1 MGLVDVVEVVE
12 VVVVL
17 GGAKVIPAP
26 SAGSAFAVVV
36 VVAFVGVVVVVV
48 VVPIPPV
55 HSTRTLLIT
64 PEGLVLTLG
73 LHLPG
78 VPILV
83 LQTMF
88 PVFRMPECCIS
99 AVGSLH
105 LTLQTFG

>member
-1 MGLVDVVEVVE
+1 MALVDAA
-12 VVVVL
+12 VVVVV

-26 SAGSAFAVVV
+26 SAGCAFSVVLAV
-36 VVAFVGVVVVVV
+36 VVAFVV
-48 VVPIPPV
+48 VVPVPPV

-64 PEGLVLTLG
+64 PEGLVLTFG

-83 LQTMF
+83 LQTIF
-88 PVFRMPECCIS
+88 PVLRIPECSIR

-105 LTLQTFG
+105 LTLQILG

>member
-1 MGLVDVVEVVE
+1 MALVDAA
-12 VVVVL
+12 VVVVV

-26 SAGSAFAVVV
+26 SAGCAFSVVLAV
-36 VVAFVGVVVVVV
+36 VVAFVVVV
-48 VVPIPPV
+48 VVPVPPV

-64 PEGLVLTLG
+64 PEGLVLTFG

-83 LQTMF
+83 LQTIF
-88 PVFRMPECCIS
+88 PVLRIPECSIR

-105 LTLQTFG
+105 LTLQILG